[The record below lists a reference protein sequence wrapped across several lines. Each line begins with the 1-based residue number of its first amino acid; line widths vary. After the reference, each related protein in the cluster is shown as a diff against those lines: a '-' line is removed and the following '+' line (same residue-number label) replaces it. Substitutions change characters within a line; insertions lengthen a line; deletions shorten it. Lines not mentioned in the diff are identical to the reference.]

1 MKTRRAF
8 IQTGAVALCGLAAAP
23 ALAKPRKPKDA
34 DWTETFD
41 VIVIG
46 SGLAAF
52 VAGLSA
58 LESGAKRVAL
68 LEKMGMIGGSTA
80 ISNGTISVPGS
91 PLQKAQG
98 IEDSPEAMLKDLLK
112 AGKGF
117 CHPELTKTLVGN
129 GVEAFDFIVKHGA
142 KFKDTVMM
150 PGGMTAKRLLSRGAC
165 FSPTTTARRVY
176 WLPCAKAISRWAASS
191 SCAARSTGCCSI
203 VTDGSKAL
211 RRVRITISIR
221 GSNRTISRTRA
232 GRPCATG
239 RNGA

>member
-1 MKTRRAF
+1 
-8 IQTGAVALCGLAAAP
+8 
-23 ALAKPRKPKDA
+23 
-34 DWTETFD
+34 
-41 VIVIG
+41 
-46 SGLAAF
+46 
-52 VAGLSA
+52 
-58 LESGAKRVAL
+58 
-68 LEKMGMIGGSTA
+68 MIGGSTA
-80 ISNGTISVPGS
+80 ISNGTISVPAARS
-91 PLQKAQG
+91 KRHKA
-98 IEDSPEAMLKDLLK
+98 LKTLPKPCSRICSRPGK
-112 AGKGF
+112 ASVI
-117 CHPELTKTLVGN
+117 ELTKTLVGN

-150 PGGMTAKRLLSRGAC
+150 PGGMTAKRLLQPDYNGRDG
-165 FSPTTTARRVY
+165 VY
-176 WLPCAKAISRWAASS
+176 WLPCAKAILRWAASS

>member
-68 LEKMGMIGGSTA
+68 LEKMGIIGGSTA

-150 PGGMTAKRLLSRGAC
+150 PGGMTAKRLLQPDYNGATGLLA
-165 FSPTTTARRVY
+165 PLR
-176 WLPCAKAISRWAASS
+176 SRWAASS

>member
-68 LEKMGMIGGSTA
+68 LENCLLYT
-80 ISNGTISVPGS
+80 S
-91 PLQKAQG
+91 PSPRDRQK
-98 IEDSPEAMLKDLLK
+98 SR
-112 AGKGF
+112 
-117 CHPELTKTLVGN
+117 
-129 GVEAFDFIVKHGA
+129 
-142 KFKDTVMM
+142 M
-150 PGGMTAKRLLSRGAC
+150 P
-165 FSPTTTARRVY
+165 
-176 WLPCAKAISRWAASS
+176 SS
-191 SCAARSTGCCSI
+191 A
-203 VTDGSKAL
+203 
-211 RRVRITISIR
+211 
-221 GSNRTISRTRA
+221 
-232 GRPCATG
+232 
-239 RNGA
+239 

>member
-142 KFKDTVMM
+142 KFKNTVMM
-150 PGGMTAKRLLSRGAC
+150 PGGRSRL
-165 FSPTTTARRVY
+165 P
-176 WLPCAKAISRWAASS
+176 AA
-191 SCAARSTGCCSI
+191 
-203 VTDGSKAL
+203 
-211 RRVRITISIR
+211 
-221 GSNRTISRTRA
+221 N
-232 GRPCATG
+232 
-239 RNGA
+239 

>member
-80 ISNGTISVPGS
+80 ISKGNISVHGS
-91 PLQKAQG
+91 PFQKAQG

-112 AGKGF
+112 PDPRGKVHCGL
-117 CHPELTKTLVGN
+117 ER
-129 GVEAFDFIVKHGA
+129 D
-142 KFKDTVMM
+142 
-150 PGGMTAKRLLSRGAC
+150 
-165 FSPTTTARRVY
+165 RV
-176 WLPCAKAISRWAASS
+176 
-191 SCAARSTGCCSI
+191 
-203 VTDGSKAL
+203 
-211 RRVRITISIR
+211 
-221 GSNRTISRTRA
+221 
-232 GRPCATG
+232 
-239 RNGA
+239 

>member
-68 LEKMGMIGGSTA
+68 LEKMGMLSATG
-80 ISNGTISVPGS
+80 PS
-91 PLQKAQG
+91 PC
-98 IEDSPEAMLKDLLK
+98 P
-112 AGKGF
+112 
-117 CHPELTKTLVGN
+117 
-129 GVEAFDFIVKHGA
+129 
-142 KFKDTVMM
+142 
-150 PGGMTAKRLLSRGAC
+150 
-165 FSPTTTARRVY
+165 
-176 WLPCAKAISRWAASS
+176 
-191 SCAARSTGCCSI
+191 AARSKRH
-203 VTDGSKAL
+203 KAL
-211 RRVRITISIR
+211 KTLPKPCSRIC
-221 GSNRTISRTRA
+221 SRPGKA
-232 GRPCATG
+232 SAIPS
-239 RNGA
+239 

>member
-91 PLQKAQG
+91 PLKRHKA
-98 IEDSPEAMLKDLLK
+98 L
-112 AGKGF
+112 
-117 CHPELTKTLVGN
+117 KTLPKPCSR
-129 GVEAFDFIVKHGA
+129 ICSR
-142 KFKDTVMM
+142 
-150 PGGMTAKRLLSRGAC
+150 PG
-165 FSPTTTARRVY
+165 
-176 WLPCAKAISRWAASS
+176 KASAIPS
-191 SCAARSTGCCSI
+191 
-203 VTDGSKAL
+203 
-211 RRVRITISIR
+211 
-221 GSNRTISRTRA
+221 
-232 GRPCATG
+232 
-239 RNGA
+239 

>member
-1 MKTRRAF
+1 M
-8 IQTGAVALCGLAAAP
+8 ALCGLAAAP

-91 PLQKAQG
+91 PLQKAPG
-98 IEDSPEAMLKDLLK
+98 IEDSPEAMPGICSRPGK
-112 AGKGF
+112 A
-117 CHPELTKTLVGN
+117 
-129 GVEAFDFIVKHGA
+129 
-142 KFKDTVMM
+142 
-150 PGGMTAKRLLSRGAC
+150 S
-165 FSPTTTARRVY
+165 
-176 WLPCAKAISRWAASS
+176 AIPS
-191 SCAARSTGCCSI
+191 
-203 VTDGSKAL
+203 
-211 RRVRITISIR
+211 
-221 GSNRTISRTRA
+221 
-232 GRPCATG
+232 
-239 RNGA
+239 